1 MTRSLTLAALAA
13 CTLGALA
20 PAATL
25 AAPEAPAAAAGKAAG
40 KDEGPKPKEGISA
53 ILGTL
58 DWGAHHSEVLARI
71 KADLDEKYRDRLAKT
86 VDTLSVDR
94 ILKEK
99 AAAFAAIEKTYIR
112 FTGQR
117 TGYEASLIA
126 DDFQTNN
133 DEAVLRI
140 DDRDAQRYYFFKND
154 RLWKVLVAYNAAISS
169 AVPFPQFLEQVQS
182 KYGKPLSVDHDD
194 AGGKKT
200 IVAGHWADD
209 LTHLVVEDRTG
220 FFGTFVM
227 KFLDKGEGL
236 ALEQARAGKARPATP
251 RASAATEGLVADI
264 MGDGGEAGADVVDQ
278 LTGVDHQV
286 DLQSGRPE
294 YETLTPVLGDV
305 GEVAPAQKK
314 KARAEKRAKGD
325 AKPAPAKSAEPYII
339 Y

>member
-25 AAPEAPAAAAGKAAG
+25 AAPEAPTAAPAAAG

-58 DWGAHHSEVLARI
+58 DWGAHHSDVLARI
-71 KADLDEKYRDRLAKT
+71 KADLDEKFRERLEKT

-99 AAAFAAIEKTYIR
+99 AKAFAAIEKTYIR

-154 RLWKVLVAYNAAISS
+154 RLWKVLVAYNASISS
-169 AVPFPQFLEQVQS
+169 AVPFPKFLEQVQS
-182 KYGKPLSVDHDD
+182 KYGKPLSIDHDEAD
-194 AGGKKT
+194 GQKT
-200 IVAGHWADD
+200 IVAGHWEDE

-227 KFLDKGEGL
+227 KFLDRGEGL
-236 ALEQARAGKARPATP
+236 ALEQARVGKERATAP
-251 RASAATEGLVADI
+251 RASANTEGLVADI
-264 MGDGGEAGADVVDQ
+264 MGGGGETGTDVVDQ

-286 DLQSGRPE
+286 DLRSGRPE
-294 YETLTPVLGDV
+294 YETLTPVPEDV
-305 GEVAPAQKK
+305 GEAAPAPKK
-314 KARAEKRAKGD
+314 KAKATKRAKKAAP
-325 AKPAPAKSAEPYII
+325 AKPAEPFII